1 MKAEVEPLPTTK
13 SPIVTPVTGS
23 EKVAVTV
30 NAAFVGSG
38 APVVRTTEGAQ
49 VSIVNEDT
57 EMVLLIFVAASVTVI
72 VQAGYVPSA
81 RELKVIVLSPTIAP
95 VLALEHPPAYPIV
108 PASFEE
114 NE

>member
-30 NAAFVGSG
+30 NAPFVGFG
-38 APVVRTTEGAQ
+38 APVVRTTEGAV
-49 VSIVNEDT
+49 VSTVNAVT
-57 EMVLLIFVAASVTVI
+57 ASGVLAFDEPSVTVI
-72 VQAGYVPSA
+72 VQFECAHWP
-81 RELKVIVLSPTIAP
+81 RELKVIVLSPIVAP
-95 VLALEHPPAYPIV
+95 VLELEQSQPYVIA
-108 PASFEE
+108 PASFAV